1 MSDAHTIAG
10 CGRGMQPRR
19 GGACLERFGQ
29 AVSNTLPAAAD
40 AWTTR
45 MAAMQRGRRRRNR
58 QAPDS
63 PAKAARGAP
72 ATADYGSAGA
82 ARHNILRQKGYKGRG
97 GKGRTLTAA
106 PCCAAACVSWWLNSS
121 LVLCGRQLIITIQKL
136 ENTEFSKSYGL
147 WHFFYAKS
155 GDFLQISAPSEE
167 LGTLK
172 VT

>member
-1 MSDAHTIAG
+1 MMWGVWFATPTDDITQAHG
-10 CGRGMQPRR
+10 LKGVFLLCRR
-19 GGACLERFGQ
+19 GVAMTVVSRGAQ
-29 AVSNTLPAAAD
+29 T
-40 AWTTR
+40 
-45 MAAMQRGRRRRNR
+45 AAMQRGRRRRSR
-58 QAPDS
+58 PATDS
-63 PAKAARGAP
+63 PAMAARGAP